1 LFRYCRESNE
11 GPRVF
16 FSPPGR
22 SDLVGIARS
31 GGLRQQVAG
40 AAGDRGGQAATAG
53 ASVASKD
60 LYTVKRGDTL
70 YSIALD
76 HGLDYRELV
85 AWNNIDNPNRILVG
99 QSLRVRA
106 PGAAAATE
114 AVVVRPISTGTV
126 VEQRSLG
133 SSSPAD
139 LLKRE
144 PRAGKEP
151 YSEQALARAQ
161 AQAVDP
167 VTVTPVVARPEAKPE
182 VSPAAR
188 VEAKSEA
195 RPESRPDAS
204 AGDAASGSEDVAW
217 IWPANGK
224 LIGTFSEGGNKGIDI
239 SGKAG
244 DSVLA
249 AGGGKVV
256 YSGTGLRGY
265 GKLVIVKH
273 NNTYLTAY
281 AHNQNV
287 LVKEG
292 QSVGKGQK
300 IAEMGNTD
308 ADQVKLHFEIRRQGK
323 PVDPLKHLPQR

>member
-1 LFRYCRESNE
+1 MKDQ
-11 GPRVF
+11 GF
-16 FSPPGR
+16 FSRHPGALIL
-22 SDLVGIARS
+22 SAL
-31 GGLRQQVAG
+31 LFLAG
-40 AAGDRGGQAATAG
+40 CASKSPAPAGDRGGQAATAG

-106 PGAAAATE
+106 PGATAATE

-151 YSEQALARAQ
+151 YSEQALARAP

-167 VTVTPVVARPEAKPE
+167 VTEAKPE

-204 AGDAASGSEDVAW
+204 AVDAASGSEDVAW

-292 QSVGKGQK
+292 QGVSKGQK

>member
-1 LFRYCRESNE
+1 MKDQ
-11 GPRVF
+11 GF
-16 FSPPGR
+16 FSRHPGALIL
-22 SDLVGIARS
+22 SALLV
-31 GGLRQQVAG
+31 LAG
-40 AAGDRGGQAATAG
+40 CASKSPAPAGDRGGQAATAG

-114 AVVVRPISTGTV
+114 AVVVRPINTGTV

-167 VTVTPVVARPEAKPE
+167 VTVTPVVARPEAKAGGQPG
-182 VSPAAR
+182 
-188 VEAKSEA
+188 
-195 RPESRPDAS
+195 S
-204 AGDAASGSEDVAW
+204 AGRSKVRSQAGK
-217 IWPANGK
+217 PAGCV
-224 LIGTFSEGGNKGIDI
+224 GGRCGVGERGGRLDL
-239 SGKAG
+239 AG
-244 DSVLA
+244 QWQADWHVQ
-249 AGGGKVV
+249 
-256 YSGTGLRGY
+256 RGRQQ
-265 GKLVIVKH
+265 GH
-273 NNTYLTAY
+273 R
-281 AHNQNV
+281 HQ
-287 LVKEG
+287 
-292 QSVGKGQK
+292 
-300 IAEMGNTD
+300 
-308 ADQVKLHFEIRRQGK
+308 RQG
-323 PVDPLKHLPQR
+323 RR